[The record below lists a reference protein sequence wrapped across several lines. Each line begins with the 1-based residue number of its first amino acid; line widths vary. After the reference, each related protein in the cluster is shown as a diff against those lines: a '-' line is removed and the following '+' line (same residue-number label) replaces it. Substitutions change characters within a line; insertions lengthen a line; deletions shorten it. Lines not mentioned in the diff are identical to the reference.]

1 MLEKGKNTA
10 LRILGR
16 QLKSSLVYL
25 LVFACVFSF
34 ILRDFSD
41 GIIIV
46 FLLLLVNDREIM
58 GEHAN
63 GRLGNFFGI
72 AVTVFLVLAG
82 LIFGITTVFPQLI
95 PS

>member
-1 MLEKGKNTA
+1 
-10 LRILGR
+10 
-16 QLKSSLVYL
+16 
-25 LVFACVFSF
+25 
-34 ILRDFSD
+34 
-41 GIIIV
+41 
-46 FLLLLVNDREIM
+46 M